1 MDKLAQI
8 IEENESNVRS
18 YCRAF
23 PVVFKKAKGS
33 YLYDENGN
41 QYLDFFAG
49 AGALNYGHN
58 NELIKK
64 AVIDYIENDNIMH
77 GLDMYTEAKALFIN
91 EFTTKILKPRKLNYK
106 IQFCGSTG
114 TNAVEAAIKLA
125 RKNKG
130 RHNIFT
136 FMGAFHGMS
145 LGSLS
150 LCSDLASRKGAF
162 IALNNAYFLPY
173 PVGCSANFDTIE
185 YIENILKDDHSGIEK
200 PAAIILETTQ
210 AEGGINV
217 CPTEWLQRL
226 AKLCQDYDILLIVD
240 DIQVGNSRTGYF
252 FSFERAG
259 IIPDIV
265 VLSKSISGFGLPMSI
280 ILFKEELD
288 IWKPAE
294 HNGTF
299 RGNQLAF
306 VGAKEAIKL
315 NIELNLNN
323 EVQRKGEIVKEII
336 EKEILPIDSKLT
348 YRGIG
353 LIWGIDFSNFENEGL
368 SKIVANKC
376 FEKGLIIERAGR
388 KDVVLKIL
396 PPLIIKDEE
405 LINGLN
411 IIKEAIKEVLN

>member
-1 MDKLAQI
+1 MEELKKI
-8 IEENESNVRS
+8 IDANESNVRS

-23 PVVFKKAKGS
+23 PVVFKKAKGC
-33 YLYDENGN
+33 YLYDEDNHE
-41 QYLDFFAG
+41 YLDFFAG
-49 AGALNYGHN
+49 AGAINYGHN
-58 NELIKK
+58 NDKIKK
-64 AVIDYIENDNIMH
+64 AIIDYIDSDNIMH

-91 EFTTKILKPRKLNYK
+91 EFATQILKPRKLNYK

-145 LGSLS
+145 LGALS

-162 IALNNAYFLPY
+162 VPLNNAIFLPY
-173 PVGCSANFDTIE
+173 PVGCGANFDTIE
-185 YIENILKDDHSGIEK
+185 YIENILNDDHSGIEK

-226 AKLCQDYDILLIVD
+226 AKLCHDNDILLIVD

-259 IIPDIV
+259 IVPDMVI
-265 VLSKSISGFGLPMSI
+265 LSKSISGFGLPMSI
-280 ILFKEELD
+280 VLLKEELD

-306 VGAKEAIKL
+306 VGAREAIKL
-315 NIELNLNN
+315 NIELNLSN
-323 EVQRKGEIVKEII
+323 EVQRKGELVKQMFE
-336 EKEILPIDSKLT
+336 ENILPLDDRLS

-353 LIWGIDFSNFENEGL
+353 LIWGIDFSNFEDEGL
-368 SKIVANKC
+368 SKKVATKC

-388 KDVVLKIL
+388 KDCVLKLL
-396 PPLIIKDEE
+396 PPLVISDEDLIKG
-405 LINGLN
+405 IN
-411 IIKEAIKEVLN
+411 IIKKAIEEVL

>member
-1 MDKLAQI
+1 MEKLSNI

-18 YCRAF
+18 YCRTF
-23 PVVFKKAKGS
+23 PVVFKKAKDA
-33 YLYDENGN
+33 YLYDETGRE
-41 QYLDFFAG
+41 YLDFFAG
-49 AGALNYGHN
+49 AGAINYGHN
-58 NELIKK
+58 NDKIKK
-64 AVIDYIENDNIMH
+64 AIIDYINSDNIMH

-91 EFTTKILKPRKLNYK
+91 EFVEKILKPRHLNYK

-150 LCSDLASRKGAF
+150 LCSDLASRRGAF
-162 IALNNAYFLPY
+162 IPLNNAVFLPY
-173 PVGCSANFDTIE
+173 PVGCGVNFDTIE

-217 CPTEWLQRL
+217 CPIEWLQSL
-226 AKLCQDYDILLIVD
+226 AKLCHDNDILLIVD

-259 IIPDIV
+259 IVPDMV

-280 ILFKEELD
+280 VLLKEELD

-306 VGAKEAIKL
+306 IGAREAIKL
-315 NIELNLNN
+315 NVALNLNS
-323 EVQRKGEIVKEII
+323 EVQRKGEIVRKMFE
-336 EKEILPIDSKLT
+336 ENILPLDSKLS

-353 LIWGIDFSNFENEGL
+353 LIWGIDFSLFNDDTL
-368 SKIVANKC
+368 SKRVATKC

-388 KDVVLKIL
+388 KDAVLKLL
-396 PPLIIKDEE
+396 PPLIINDED
-405 LINGLN
+405 LIKGIN
-411 IIKEAIKEVLN
+411 IIKEAIEEVLN